1 MSTEKRFGADGESSE
16 AKRAKQETEHVFDI
30 NLLQKFYHELFPAKE
45 FVEWLTYA
53 YSDDPSQ
60 REDFRKRELS
70 FTLSNEVYM
79 RYRGFSDAESLR
91 SELTRLVP
99 IKIDIG
105 GIYNMDVRGFGG
117 VVE

>member
-1 MSTEKRFGADGESSE
+1 MSTGFSSCPRTSRLEKRFGADGESSE

-30 NLLQKFYHELFPAKE
+30 NLLQKFYREWLCSGFIEDELFPAKE

-79 RYRGFSDAESLR
+79 RYRGFSDAVCFIPVTEW
-91 SELTRLVP
+91 
-99 IKIDIG
+99 
-105 GIYNMDVRGFGG
+105 
-117 VVE
+117 